1 MDGNTH
7 SDCREVRRGYMILK
21 INFVDSK
28 IMNMSAN
35 LFVKIEQVT
44 RFVPNTVIYK
54 QLSSSPQREGPFL
67 SSTSVL
73 AIPANR
79 RYILESQPIGKKPTQ
94 FY

>member
-1 MDGNTH
+1 
-7 SDCREVRRGYMILK
+7 MILK

-28 IMNMSAN
+28 IMTMVAN
-35 LFVKIEQVT
+35 FFVKIEQVI
-44 RFVPNTVIYK
+44 FFPNTVIYK
-54 QLSSSPQREGPFL
+54 KKSSSSPQRKRLFP

-79 RYILESQPIGKKPTQ
+79 RDTLESQPIGRKPPQ